1 MPGSELSFVP
11 LLVVIAL
18 SFIVPVALSPVRR
31 LGIPVVVGEIIAG
44 IVVGKSGFD
53 LVQQDF
59 VLEVLSVFGFAYLMF
74 LSGLE
79 IDFSGLPSDRRG
91 LRASRRRDRLLRNP
105 FVLGGAM
112 FVLTALCSLAAG
124 FYLRWLGV
132 VSQPFIMALVLST
145 TSLGVVAPV
154 LKERGLVGSNTYG
167 QTILVAAMIA
177 DFVTILLISGYVL
190 MRGQGLTVDLLLIL
204 VLLLAFLATYRLAAR
219 FRGHLPAQRLMHAL
233 STATSQIRVRGSMAV
248 ALVFIA
254 LAESLGIENIIGA
267 FLAGVIISLLSG
279 QESSVLR
286 EKLDAI
292 GYGFLIPIFFIMV
305 GVNFDLPALLAS
317 NSPWTMVA
325 LLTAIA
331 FGVKFVGGLVFRA
344 AFDWRETF
352 AASALLSSRLSLIIA
367 VATIGVQI
375 GAISPA
381 LDAAII
387 LVAIITC
394 TLSPIAFARLAPR
407 RHRTANRTLL
417 VGSGHDVD
425 PLARRLRRLGHDV
438 ETLTDIG
445 PGADGDAAS
454 RGQVSERMR
463 ALHIKQTKT
472 VIAMADT
479 DADNL
484 QICRIARE
492 VYAVPKIVAW
502 IRDPSLN
509 QRFIDAG
516 ALVVNPAFSK
526 LLILESMALGA
537 HGFAQGPDDDP
548 DQEIRVIKLQNSWLS
563 GRELKQLGVPEGV
576 SVLRIERRG
585 AVLEPEPGTIAQAND
600 SFTVSGP
607 KEQVYSV
614 ARRFARRW

>member
-1 MPGSELSFVP
+1 MHESELSFVP
-11 LLVVIAL
+11 LLIVIAL

-53 LVQQDF
+53 LVHQDF
-59 VLEVLSVFGFAYLMF
+59 VLEVMSVFGFAYLMF

-79 IDFSGLPSDRRG
+79 IDFSGLPTGRQG
-91 LRASRRRDRLLRNP
+91 LRASHRLERWLRNP

-112 FVLTALCSLAAG
+112 FVLTALCSFVAG
-124 FYLRWLGV
+124 IYLQHQGV
-132 VSQPFIMALVLST
+132 VNQPFIMAMILST

-154 LKERGLVGSNTYG
+154 LKERDLIGGNIYG
-167 QTILVAAMIA
+167 QTILVAALIA

-190 MRGQGLTVDLLLIL
+190 MRGQGLTVDLLFIL
-204 VLLLAFLATYRLAAR
+204 VLLLAFLITYRLAAH
-219 FRGHLPAQRLMHAL
+219 FRGHLPAQRLMQAL
-233 STATSQIRVRGSMAV
+233 STATSQIRVRGSMAL
-248 ALVFIA
+248 ALIFIA
-254 LAESLGIENIIGA
+254 LAESLGVENIIGA
-267 FLAGVIISLLSG
+267 FLAGVIVSLLSG

-292 GYGFLIPIFFIMV
+292 GYGFFIPIFFIMV
-305 GVNFDLPALLAS
+305 GVKFDLPALLNS
-317 NSPWTMVA
+317 NSPWSLVA

-331 FGVKFVGGLVFRA
+331 FGVKFVGGLVFRLV
-344 AFDWRETF
+344 FDWRETL

-394 TLSPIAFARLAPR
+394 TLSPIAFARLSPQ
-407 RHRTANRTLL
+407 RHRAADRTLL
-417 VGSGHDVD
+417 IGVGQDVV
-425 PLARRLRRLGHDV
+425 PLARRLGKLGHQV
-438 ETLTDIG
+438 ETLTDLVVP
-445 PGADGDAAS
+445 PGEETPP
-454 RGQVSERMR
+454 RREVSERMR
-463 ALHIKQTKT
+463 ELGIQQTKT
-472 VIAMADT
+472 LIAMADT
-479 DADNL
+479 DATNL
-484 QICRIARE
+484 QLCRMARD
-492 VYAVPKIVAW
+492 VHSVPKVVAW
-502 IRDPSLN
+502 VRDPSLN
-509 QRFIDAG
+509 QRFKDTG
-516 ALVVNPAFSK
+516 ALVVNPGFSK

-537 HGFAQGPDDDP
+537 HGFASGPDDDP
-548 DQEIRVIKLQNSWLS
+548 DQEIRVIKLQNSWLN
-563 GRELKQLGVPEGV
+563 GRQLRQLGVPDEV

-585 AVLEPEPGTIAQAND
+585 AVLEPEPSTVAQAND

-607 KEQVYSV
+607 KEQVYAV